1 MEVAVL
7 LTHPAP
13 IAPRLLAA
21 DDALFEQ
28 SDLDAASRQF
38 IRGADAN
45 NAAAYYRDVASLRE
59 IFAIRDFVDP

>member
-13 IAPRLLAA
+13 IAARLLATN
-21 DDALFEQ
+21 DALFEQ
-28 SDLDAASRQF
+28 SHLEAAARQF

-45 NAAAYYRDVASLRE
+45 NAAAYYRDIASLGE
-59 IFAIRDFVDP
+59 TFAIRDFVDP